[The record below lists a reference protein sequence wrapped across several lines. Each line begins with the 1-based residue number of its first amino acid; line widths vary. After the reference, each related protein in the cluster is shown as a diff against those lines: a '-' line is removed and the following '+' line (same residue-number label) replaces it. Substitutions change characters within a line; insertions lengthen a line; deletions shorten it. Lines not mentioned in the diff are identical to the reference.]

1 MNFALGHAFN
11 LKHLF
16 ENFDLKRLK
25 MNCKDCQDILGYTRH
40 RDVLA
45 AQIFKDSVKLVIKD
59 IINNNVTFELPN
71 SLAQI
76 YMKKTQ
82 GDDFIR
88 ARQNGKWQEV
98 DFIASFFTGYQLSFK
113 MKSKNGAPRREKPIY
128 VDKYL
133 KEQITENTNNGKQYY

>member
-25 MNCKDCQDILGYTRH
+25 ISCKDCQDILGYTRH

-59 IINNNVTFELPN
+59 IIDNNVTFE
-71 SLAQI
+71 S
-76 YMKKTQ
+76 
-82 GDDFIR
+82 
-88 ARQNGKWQEV
+88 
-98 DFIASFFTGYQLSFK
+98 
-113 MKSKNGAPRREKPIY
+113 SKPKILIVSKFQR
-128 VDKYL
+128 
-133 KEQITENTNNGKQYY
+133 